1 MWHLD
6 AGDSASEAAFDATLA
21 LVRARPRD
29 IRRPYFYGC
38 GLLVSA
44 RLGDMDPPTWY
55 ALTKVT
61 AALADIVLDREA
73 DADFRA
79 EAARAIA
86 TSGDEPTLAAVRRAL
101 AKPKTKADKL
111 VAEILAPQDE

>member
-6 AGDSASEAAFDATLA
+6 AGDSASEAAFDA
-21 LVRARPRD
+21 R
-29 IRRPYFYGC
+29 
-38 GLLVSA
+38 
-44 RLGDMDPPTWY
+44 Y